1 MKESQCLLHLQR
13 LFWTPFCLYFSARRP
28 REILAAVRA
37 RAPRDDTICSKNRN
51 FDPYHRDK
59 ARSRAYGL
67 LPLLL
72 LLRTEC
78 NSSKIVSK
86 KVTLAEVNTL
96 STTQTAIVLFSSAK
110 NLCSL
115 AHFMLHYFLYQNSSL
130 PNPVETQIF
139 LLTVNMPDLQQ
150 KVRRYL

>member
-37 RAPRDDTICSKNRN
+37 RASRDDTICSKNRN

-67 LPLLL
+67 LPLWLL
-72 LLRTEC
+72 MKQIKIWEVFVSSVIPYRGSYRGGLWHDSRTK
-78 NSSKIVSK
+78 KITNHGSRILK
-86 KVTLAEVNTL
+86 
-96 STTQTAIVLFSSAK
+96 F
-110 NLCSL
+110 
-115 AHFMLHYFLYQNSSL
+115 YFPESR
-130 PNPVETQIF
+130 
-139 LLTVNMPDLQQ
+139 
-150 KVRRYL
+150 K

>member
-37 RAPRDDTICSKNRN
+37 RASRDDTICSKNRN

-67 LPLLL
+67 LPLWLL
-72 LLRTEC
+72 
-78 NSSKIVSK
+78 VMYM
-86 KVTLAEVNTL
+86 TL
-96 STTQTAIVLFSSAK
+96 SVVLEKAYNEIVVFVSDNYGALQNLQAFSNNEVTNVNVCTKHEPNFILREFTSFMNEFEVVSLFRSSR
-110 NLCSL
+110 N
-115 AHFMLHYFLYQNSSL
+115 
-130 PNPVETQIF
+130 
-139 LLTVNMPDLQQ
+139 
-150 KVRRYL
+150 YL

>member
-37 RAPRDDTICSKNRN
+37 RASRDDTICSKNRN

-67 LPLLL
+67 LPLWLL
-72 LLRTEC
+72 FRNYLNFMPKRNPSCSYPTKVCLLNGVIKVFSTE
-78 NSSKIVSK
+78 
-86 KVTLAEVNTL
+86 
-96 STTQTAIVLFSSAK
+96 
-110 NLCSL
+110 
-115 AHFMLHYFLYQNSSL
+115 
-130 PNPVETQIF
+130 
-139 LLTVNMPDLQQ
+139 
-150 KVRRYL
+150 

>member
-37 RAPRDDTICSKNRN
+37 CASRDDTICSKNRN

-67 LPLLL
+67 LPLWLL
-72 LLRTEC
+72 
-78 NSSKIVSK
+78 I
-86 KVTLAEVNTL
+86 L
-96 STTQTAIVLFSSAK
+96 SIIAMGATRGWGSWRIRDPPPLSE
-110 NLCSL
+110 
-115 AHFMLHYFLYQNSSL
+115 M
-130 PNPVETQIF
+130 IF
-139 LLTVNMPDLQQ
+139 LVNNIQTI
-150 KVRRYL
+150 

>member
-37 RAPRDDTICSKNRN
+37 RASRDDTICSKNRN

-67 LPLLL
+67 LPLWLL
-72 LLRTEC
+72 VTEYKKKTGHDFHSHTHREQKEKKSGC
-78 NSSKIVSK
+78 AHTKLKIKYINVPVNSW
-86 KVTLAEVNTL
+86 
-96 STTQTAIVLFSSAK
+96 
-110 NLCSL
+110 
-115 AHFMLHYFLYQNSSL
+115 
-130 PNPVETQIF
+130 
-139 LLTVNMPDLQQ
+139 
-150 KVRRYL
+150 R

>member
-37 RAPRDDTICSKNRN
+37 RASRDDTICSKNRN

-67 LPLLL
+67 LPLWLL
-72 LLRTEC
+72 VSRTYPSVRRNYDIERIC
-78 NSSKIVSK
+78 KFV
-86 KVTLAEVNTL
+86 KVTF
-96 STTQTAIVLFSSAK
+96 FSS
-110 NLCSL
+110 
-115 AHFMLHYFLYQNSSL
+115 
-130 PNPVETQIF
+130 VE
-139 LLTVNMPDLQQ
+139 N
-150 KVRRYL
+150 

>member
-37 RAPRDDTICSKNRN
+37 RASRDDTICSKNRN

-67 LPLLL
+67 LPLWLL
-72 LLRTEC
+72 AIHM
-78 NSSKIVSK
+78 KMP
-86 KVTLAEVNTL
+86 
-96 STTQTAIVLFSSAK
+96 STFTSIFMQIKPFLHLNGFAK
-110 NLCSL
+110 GGICIIPVMHCS
-115 AHFMLHYFLYQNSSL
+115 
-130 PNPVETQIF
+130 
-139 LLTVNMPDLQQ
+139 
-150 KVRRYL
+150 

>member
-37 RAPRDDTICSKNRN
+37 RASRDDTICSKNRN

-67 LPLLL
+67 LPLWLL
-72 LLRTEC
+72 EAFNIGPEFIKWVKTFHK
-78 NSSKIVSK
+78 NVSSCVI
-86 KVTLAEVNTL
+86 NNG
-96 STTQTAIVLFSSAK
+96 ISS
-110 NLCSL
+110 C
-115 AHFMLHYFLYQNSSL
+115 HFKLEHS
-130 PNPVETQIF
+130 
-139 LLTVNMPDLQQ
+139 
-150 KVRRYL
+150 

>member
-37 RAPRDDTICSKNRN
+37 RASRDDTICSKNRN

-67 LPLLL
+67 LPLWLL
-72 LLRTEC
+72 VYFCT
-78 NSSKIVSK
+78 
-86 KVTLAEVNTL
+86 VTHLVPL
-96 STTQTAIVLFSSAK
+96 SCA
-110 NLCSL
+110 
-115 AHFMLHYFLYQNSSL
+115 
-130 PNPVETQIF
+130 
-139 LLTVNMPDLQQ
+139 
-150 KVRRYL
+150 

>member
-37 RAPRDDTICSKNRN
+37 RASRDDTICSKNRN

-67 LPLLL
+67 LPLWL
-72 LLRTEC
+72 
-78 NSSKIVSK
+78 
-86 KVTLAEVNTL
+86 
-96 STTQTAIVLFSSAK
+96 
-110 NLCSL
+110 
-115 AHFMLHYFLYQNSSL
+115 
-130 PNPVETQIF
+130 
-139 LLTVNMPDLQQ
+139 LQQ
-150 KVRRYL
+150 IYFDEVLTFEIKFTSAVNLPSTFS

>member
-37 RAPRDDTICSKNRN
+37 RASRDDTICSKNRN

-67 LPLLL
+67 LPLWLL
-72 LLRTEC
+72 FCSYVKSTRTTRKAALER
-78 NSSKIVSK
+78 
-86 KVTLAEVNTL
+86 
-96 STTQTAIVLFSSAK
+96 TTQGKQHHSHRCFEHRRKYELVLDS
-110 NLCSL
+110 
-115 AHFMLHYFLYQNSSL
+115 YF
-130 PNPVETQIF
+130 P
-139 LLTVNMPDLQQ
+139 MPFTSESFTNFPLF
-150 KVRRYL
+150 KRGRL

>member
-37 RAPRDDTICSKNRN
+37 RASRDDTICSKNRN

-67 LPLLL
+67 LPLWLL
-72 LLRTEC
+72 DGINKTFSRCRKQTSRTCE
-78 NSSKIVSK
+78 N
-86 KVTLAEVNTL
+86 
-96 STTQTAIVLFSSAK
+96 
-110 NLCSL
+110 
-115 AHFMLHYFLYQNSSL
+115 Y
-130 PNPVETQIF
+130 
-139 LLTVNMPDLQQ
+139 
-150 KVRRYL
+150 

>member
-37 RAPRDDTICSKNRN
+37 RASRDDTICSKNRN

-67 LPLLL
+67 LPLWLL
-72 LLRTEC
+72 VQ
-78 NSSKIVSK
+78 KI
-86 KVTLAEVNTL
+86 
-96 STTQTAIVLFSSAK
+96 
-110 NLCSL
+110 
-115 AHFMLHYFLYQNSSL
+115 
-130 PNPVETQIF
+130 
-139 LLTVNMPDLQQ
+139 
-150 KVRRYL
+150 

>member
-37 RAPRDDTICSKNRN
+37 RASRDDTICSKNRN

-67 LPLLL
+67 LPLWLL
-72 LLRTEC
+72 VLLMRA
-78 NSSKIVSK
+78 SSVQARKVRYVSK
-86 KVTLAEVNTL
+86 RNFYCRE
-96 STTQTAIVLFSSAK
+96 
-110 NLCSL
+110 
-115 AHFMLHYFLYQNSSL
+115 Y
-130 PNPVETQIF
+130 IF
-139 LLTVNMPDLQQ
+139 LCLEIFHFLVS
-150 KVRRYL
+150 KSAVRYSVLNLSCTYMGNRIRL